1 MGFEQVLN
9 RMCKQVCVYWSSP
22 VNDGE
27 GGFTFDTPVELAV
40 RWEEMD
46 QLMSDA
52 KGESF
57 TSRAVVYV
65 LEDLDVDGMLYLG
78 ELADLNS
85 DTELDPKSVEGAYYI
100 KRFEKSP
107 SVGGNQFLRK
117 AYLTPSLSF
126 GGF

>member
-1 MGFEQVLN
+1 MG
-9 RMCKQVCVYWSSP
+9 
-22 VNDGE
+22 GH
-27 GGFTFDTPVELAV
+27 TFDSPIELAV
-40 RWEEMD
+40 RWEEMS
-46 QLMSDA
+46 QLVTDN
-52 KGESF
+52 KGEAI

-65 LEDLDVDGMLYLG
+65 KQDLDEQGMLYLG

-85 DTELDPKSVEGAYYI
+85 DGESDPKSVDGAYYI

-107 SVGGNQFLRK
+107 VLGSATEFLRK